1 MKLAPTLQG
10 GLRIDADSLEDW
22 MVLDAICGDAANLP
36 GAPLYDRLSEKM
48 QKDADWEEFVAPDI
62 RSQFSDQIS
71 HVSRAISSAPMD
83 EDHAGSI
90 FISKEDSLIW
100 YGAINQAR
108 MTLELQFQISELDEF
123 VDLEDLGQLSEEKRS
138 AVIRGHFYS
147 TFQSLLLEYVL
158 E

>member
-22 MVLDAICGDAANLP
+22 MVLDVICADASNLP
-36 GAPLYDRLSEKM
+36 GAPLYERLSEKM
-48 QKDADWEEFVAPDI
+48 PKDPDWEEFVAPDI
-62 RSQFSDQIS
+62 RSQFSDQIT
-71 HVSRAISSAPMD
+71 HVSRAISSASMD
-83 EDHAGSI
+83 ESHAGSI
-90 FISKEDSLIW
+90 FISKEDAEVW

-108 MTLELQFQISELDEF
+108 MTLEQQFQISEMDEF
-123 VDLEDLGQLSEEKRS
+123 VDLDELGELSEEKRS